1 RSFGAKAVVQPKHSP
16 AWQSCMAICTLHPL
30 RQPSNPHYGYH
41 SISSS
46 LPAKFLGLDL
56 LRHRC
61 NSQRHTQTQN
71 GLITKLTFP
80 HASFRHV
87 CVPSEVESPKPIQT
101 LPDSHSRRTPNFQIA
116 FLGIGDEKWSP
127 YRHILLIQRLIYRK
141 SLGKLT
147 RAVRQ
152 LRIGDVRSET
162 PHCVNP
168 FYWLKRPEQDCSRS
182 SRLLRCNVQTIMMPV
197 GEVNVSVPR
206 VTKHCSI
213 PWSQTPKRVTCRIIA
228 SPISLDF
235 HDTTNQAFTVLQSNQ
250 TFPEKIRSNLH
261 CVPLKEG

>member
-116 FLGIGDEKWSP
+116 FLGIGD
-127 YRHILLIQRLIYRK
+127 
-141 SLGKLT
+141 
-147 RAVRQ
+147 
-152 LRIGDVRSET
+152 VRSET